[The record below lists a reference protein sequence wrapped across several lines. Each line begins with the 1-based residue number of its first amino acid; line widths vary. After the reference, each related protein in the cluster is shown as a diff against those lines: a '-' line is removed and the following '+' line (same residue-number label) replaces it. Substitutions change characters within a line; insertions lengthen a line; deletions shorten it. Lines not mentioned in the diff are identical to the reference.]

1 MQLLRQP
8 DAQPYEIVRLPE
20 NPLRHLTHCRSFL
33 CVLTKI
39 LCVKYAVT
47 PLNGNAGGNIGT
59 AYKSMH
65 KQHGTLAMR
74 SASSQSFVYCI
85 YKFIFATSARILWSV
100 AYSSQKRNFPTLPN
114 TNILAILCL
123 FACRLIGSAHSILSN
138 YVIIVIMSHFF
149 GRPRYLAIDY
159 LGLVSIYFNFLKILR
174 ASGIRPPSPVQPLY
188 SVRRN
193 TAPYPPATNFQYSA
207 HV

>member
-1 MQLLRQP
+1 M
-8 DAQPYEIVRLPE
+8 YI
-20 NPLRHLTHCRSFL
+20 NN
-33 CVLTKI
+33 VL
-39 LCVKYAVT
+39 
-47 PLNGNAGGNIGT
+47 
-59 AYKSMH
+59 
-65 KQHGTLAMR
+65 
-74 SASSQSFVYCI
+74 YC
-85 YKFIFATSARILWSV
+85 F
-100 AYSSQKRNFPTLPN
+100 YSSDTEALEACFRLLHDDDEKRNFPTLPN

-138 YVIIVIMSHFF
+138 YVIIVIMSHFL